1 MKDIPYRTNLKVNQ
15 GSTKS
20 WTLYI
25 KTDGI
30 NTDITGWT
38 IYFMVKTNQ
47 EDTDANAVIT
57 KTITSHTDATNGKTT
72 IPLTVADTS
81 RTGSYHYELSYKDDE
96 STPNQDVLMTG
107 RIKFEKTVQ
116 DSRS

>member
-1 MKDIPYRTNLKVNQ
+1 MQDIPYRTNLTVNQ

-20 WTLYI
+20 WTLQI
-25 KTDGI
+25 QTDGI
-30 NTDITGWT
+30 NQDITGWT

-47 EDTDANAVIT
+47 DDADASAVIT
-57 KTITSHTDATNGKTT
+57 KAITSHTDATNGETT
-72 IPLTVADTS
+72 IPLTITDTA
-81 RTGSYHYELSYKDDE
+81 RTGSLYYELSYKDDE
-96 STPNQDVLMTG
+96 TTPNQDVLMTG